1 MTGEGGDDEREQNI
15 FFIFS
20 TLRRDSRLVWTLNH
34 KLSVRHRNTTF
45 GPRGSTYRLIWC
57 VCWPGRGETSATEE
71 KTSFALK
78 KTVHKNRRCCWRKLS
93 LKKRLNYAGNVCA
106 L

>member
-45 GPRGSTYRLIWC
+45 GPRGSTYRLTWC

-71 KTSFALK
+71 KTAK
-78 KTVHKNRRCCWRKLS
+78 KLS
-93 LKKRLNYAGNVCA
+93 IKIEDAVGGSCHGKKRLNYAGNVCA
-106 L
+106 VI